1 MAGNGTASTKNVL
14 MAKPLSVVGGVFV
27 APAGTTLPTDAST
40 ALADDFQT
48 VGYITSDAVTRTV
61 DRSIENI
68 YAWGGYQIA
77 ASLTEASTTVS
88 FSCAEYLNAQAQE
101 LLYGAS
107 NVTVT
112 PAVAGDNGSPRKMTI
127 VGKMNELP
135 PEVVLVIDLKGD
147 GITGRI
153 VYPHFKVT
161 ELEDVQLSE
170 SEPTVVPITGM
181 ALADGT
187 TGANFYEYLE
197 GGE

>member
-1 MAGNGTASTKNVL
+1 MANNGSASVKNVV

-27 APAGTTLPTDAST
+27 APSGTTLPTDATT
-40 ALADDFQT
+40 ALPEDYKT

-61 DRSIENI
+61 DRSVDNI
-68 YAWGGYQIA
+68 YAWGGYLISA
-77 ASLTEASTTVS
+77 TLTESSCSVS
-88 FSCAEYLNAQAQE
+88 FQCAEYLNEQAQK
-101 LLYGAS
+101 LLYGED

-112 PAVAGDNGSPRKMTI
+112 AAANGAARKMEI
-127 VGKMNELP
+127 SGKVNELP
-135 PEVVLVIDLKGD
+135 PECVVVIDVRGED
-147 GITGRI
+147 SVGRI

-181 ALADGT
+181 ALTDGT
-187 TGANFYEYLE
+187 TGEAFHEYWE